1 MKDKKVDRR
10 VKYTKMML
18 KESLIQLLQ
27 IKSIDKITIKEICE
41 LADINRSTFYSH
53 YTDQHDLIN
62 QVQQELLKDINE
74 YLDNYNFKGPEAES
88 FQMIVSILEYIVAN
102 AELCKVLL
110 GKNGNRELQKEIMML
125 VQEQALRE
133 VSYENNMDEETIE
146 YYTLFAVNGSIGI
159 IQKWLQDNMKKSAR
173 EMAEMITKLI
183 FRGVYPTH

>member
-74 YLDNYNFKGPEAES
+74 YLDNYNFKGPETES

-110 GKNGNRELQKEIMML
+110 GKNRNRELQKEIMML

-146 YYTLFAVNGSIGI
+146 YYTLFAVNGTIGI